1 MQLELFDW
9 EPRKRC
15 PRCTQVLALDA
26 FYTAN
31 AKINK
36 ASAYCMPCT
45 VLNNKERYKNKKD
58 TYTQRIARNQK
69 ARPHLLT
76 ATSAKRRARKLKAT
90 PSWLTSQHHD
100 EIKAIYKEA
109 KDLERLTGVA
119 YHVDHIM
126 PLINRYLCGLHVPWN
141 LRAIPASEN
150 MSKSNRI
157 TEECFT

>member
-15 PRCTQVLALDA
+15 PRCTQVLLLDA
-26 FYTAN
+26 FYKAN
-31 AKINK
+31 DKVNK
-36 ASAYCMPCT
+36 ASTYCMPCT
-45 VLNNKERYKNKKD
+45 VFYNKERYKNKKD